1 MNAVKINMHAW
12 SPSSWRSRPI
22 VQVPTYPD
30 QASLESVE
38 AQLGRSLLLVP
49 PRETRRLKNELAGAA
64 EGRAFLLQGGDC
76 AESFDEFSREHV
88 FGTARLLMQMALT
101 LSAGAGVPV
110 VTVGRIAGQFAKPRS
125 APTEIVDGVELPSY
139 RGDIINGPEFSA
151 EARTPAPERLLR
163 AYHQASATM
172 DLLRAFTQRGRV
184 GLRRVPVQSSGAGPS
199 SGERG
204 WRGELSAGLREAPAP
219 RSTELFTSH
228 EALLLYYEQALTRK
242 DPVTGDWYDGSA
254 HMLWLGDRTRQ
265 VDGAHVEFL
274 RGVGNPLGVKIGP
287 SSTPEDTLRL
297 IDRLNPGNEPGRI
310 SLIARMGADLVEA
323 KLPPIVR
330 AVQRE
335 GKVVAWVCDPMHG
348 NTIFAGQYKTRPFD
362 RIASEVQRFFA
373 VHRALGT
380 YAGGVHLEMTGEDV
394 TECIGGAQP
403 VLPSS
408 LGERYR
414 TTCDP
419 RLNQSQSLE
428 LSSLIAETLRRG
440 RGHSRPRPSAPRS
453 PERDR
458 YPVERHGPRGD
469 RLGPDAESA

>member
-1 MNAVKINMHAW
+1 ML
-12 SPSSWRSRPI
+12 
-22 VQVPTYPD
+22 QVPTYPD
-30 QASLESVE
+30 QAALENVE
-38 AQLGRSLLLVP
+38 AQLSSSLLLVP
-49 PRETRRLKNELAGAA
+49 PRKTRRLKNELAGAA

-88 FGTARLLMQMALT
+88 LGTARLLVQMALV
-101 LSAGAGVPV
+101 LSDGAGVPV

-163 AYHQASATM
+163 AYHQSAATIE
-172 DLLRAFTQRGRV
+172 LLSAFTQRGRV
-184 GLRRVPVQSSGAGPS
+184 GLHSVPVQSSGVGLSRP
-199 SGERG
+199 ERG
-204 WRGELSAGLREAPAP
+204 PLGELSDGLRKAPAP

-228 EALLLYYEQALTRK
+228 EALLLHYEQALTRK

-274 RGVGNPLGVKIGP
+274 RGVANPLGIKVGP
-287 SSTPEDTLRL
+287 RSTPEDTLRL
-297 IDRLNPGNEPGRI
+297 IDQLNPGNEPGRI

-335 GKVVAWVCDPMHG
+335 GKVVTWVCDPMHG
-348 NTIFAGQYKTRPFD
+348 NTTLEGQYKTRPFD

-380 YAGGVHLEMTGEDV
+380 YAGGVHLEMAGKDV

-408 LGERYR
+408 LGARYH
-414 TTCDP
+414 TACDP
-419 RLNQSQSLE
+419 RLNRSQSLE
-428 LSSLIAETLRRG
+428 LASLIAETLRRG
-440 RGHSRPRPSAPRS
+440 RGHSQSRPSARRS
-453 PERDR
+453 PESNR
-458 YPVERHGPRGD
+458 YPVEGPRSSRG